1 MLDEILNDEKFSL
14 LMKMHVYECIEYLL
28 QNNRPFS
35 IMANIDFVN
44 FSPELPEIIKQG
56 FNQPVIIFTLAGY
69 TFESAILSENEIK
82 FEAGFGKDNYAS
94 VVKFPLGA
102 VVQIL
107 VENSPILI
115 NFSVHKE
122 SKNKLEKSMAAFMS
136 NPNNKNL
143 FKK

>member
-82 FEAGFGKDNYAS
+82 FK
-94 VVKFPLGA
+94 
-102 VVQIL
+102 
-107 VENSPILI
+107 ILI
-115 NFSVHKE
+115 QGERYEQTRIFRTWCGAGRDCFCAE
-122 SKNKLEKSMAAFMS
+122 FAC
-136 NPNNKNL
+136 
-143 FKK
+143 